1 VSGGGARAAAAG
13 ARPHEELVRHGDRA
27 GRSGALGHPVLE
39 QPEGLLGE
47 GAAVEPHGREGG
59 GGVGGELDVV
69 EARHEDVVR
78 HAQAARCDAVQ
89 CAERQRVGER
99 DEGVERHTAGLE
111 LLERPRRR
119 RDGPRERVE
128 LERRVVGDPGLCEG
142 VAVSGEAEAA
152 RRRGDVRLV
161 VAADDGDPPGSA
173 LDEVTRDVARRG
185 PAVDEDPIGEL
196 LLDLSDEDDRR
207 EVVGVLDDA
216 VLETDRVEDE
226 AVDEV
231 RAGPRHE
238 LLLAPRLRGGLL
250 DLHGET
256 PLVRDVHDV
265 VEEVGGERRGEVGER
280 HGDRART
287 AVAEPAGAEIGDEV
301 ELGHRRLDALH
312 GLGAHEHGAGDD
324 VRDGLRRH
332 PGEGGHVLHRRP
344 RRSCHVLRIGEAVTG

>member
-1 VSGGGARAAAAG
+1 MRASNVTPRDSNSSSDRAADAMVHGNGLNSSAGSWAIPASARASRCP
-13 ARPHEELVRHGDRA
+13 AR
-27 GRSGALGHPVLE
+27 
-39 QPEGLLGE
+39 
-47 GAAVEPHGREGG
+47 
-59 GGVGGELDVV
+59 
-69 EARHEDVVR
+69 
-78 HAQAARCDAVQ
+78 
-89 CAERQRVGER
+89 
-99 DEGVERHTAGLE
+99 
-111 LLERPRRR
+111 
-119 RDGPRERVE
+119 
-128 LERRVVGDPGLCEG
+128 
-142 VAVSGEAEAA
+142 
-152 RRRGDVRLV
+152 
-161 VAADDGDPPGSA
+161 PPGSA